1 MLCILISIIL
11 FMTLEH
17 QEVYWIRIL
26 KDLWYSIKLL
36 NSINKFCG
44 IQLTLLDFLRKTT
57 KSSDIQLRFSIT
69 YIKIL
74 LVLKNIQIS
83 MYCFLRRI
91 LMDFIILFSI
101 KHLLNNLTLTLEIL
115 LDFFSF
121 FFYLLLDFLFS
132 HHTYSLL
139 SLIFFKMCVS
149 YIFLLFFWNK
159 NVKYTPPFAFFP
171 LLSKLNQC
179 FCDYH
184 PPPHLNMSLDLS

>member
-179 FCDYH
+179 FRDYH